1 MRVYVTHCDTGFLS
15 RALVMAESLHAYDE
29 SALIVLVCHDNKTA
43 ALAERWI
50 SSTFSVIELAQVKTK
65 FPVLNEIESQRS
77 RLEFIYALSPF
88 VVAYLFDTDSVSSV
102 TYLDADL
109 HFYDRIGELT
119 EQGKNYDVAVVGHR
133 FAPDMRHLEIHGKYN
148 VGLVQ
153 FNKTSGGREVLQY
166 WMKSCVTSTSTTVT
180 SDVYGDQKYLD
191 NFSNYGNVKVFE
203 GHGVNVAPWNCNQI
217 EISEEGNRT
226 LTNNDPLYFYHFSGL
241 KIFRFFSILSFSYY
255 DWKPSAILKK
265 HIYVPYIFNI
275 HQMELQLFGLPQLD
289 KRKISIRQFFRFI
302 LYRDILFKWTR

>member
-29 SALIVLVCHDNKTA
+29 KALTVLVCHDGKTA
-43 ALAERWI
+43 ALSERWI
-50 SSTFSVIELAQVKTK
+50 SNRFSVVELAQVKTM
-65 FPVLNEIESQRS
+65 FPELTKIESQRS

-88 VVAYLFDTDSVSSV
+88 VVAYLFDMESVSSV

-109 HFYDRIGELT
+109 HFYDRIGDLT
-119 EQGKNYDVAVVGHR
+119 EQGQNYDAAVVGHR
-133 FAPDMRHLEIHGKYN
+133 FAPNMRHLEIHGKFN

-153 FNKTSGGREVLQY
+153 FNKTSGGRDILQY
-166 WMKSCVTSTSTTVT
+166 WMKSCLASTSTTVT
-180 SDVYGDQKYLD
+180 SEIFGDQKYLD
-191 NFSNYGNVKVFE
+191 NFSDYGNVKVFE

-217 EISEEGNRT
+217 EISEEGKIN
-226 LTNNDPLYFYHFSGL
+226 LINNDPLYFFHFSGL

-255 DWKPSAILKK
+255 EWKPSAILKK
-265 HIYVPYIFNI
+265 HMYIPYIFKI
-275 HQMELQLFGLPQLD
+275 LQMELRLFGLPQFD

>member
-1 MRVYVTHCDTGFLS
+1 MYVTHCDLGFLS

-29 SALIVLVCHDNKTA
+29 NALIVLVCHDSKTA
-43 ALAERWI
+43 ALAERWV

-65 FPVLNEIESQRS
+65 YPVLSRIESQRS

-88 VVAYLFDTDSVSSV
+88 VVAYLFDMDSVSSV

-109 HFYDRIGELT
+109 HFYDCIGDLT
-119 EQGKNYDVAVVGHR
+119 EQGKSYDVGVVGHR
-133 FAPDMRHLEIHGKYN
+133 FAADMRHLEIHGRFN

-153 FNKTSGGREVLQY
+153 FNKTSRGREVLQY
-166 WMKSCVTSTSTTVT
+166 WMKSCVASTSTTVT
-180 SDVYGDQKYLD
+180 PEVFGDQKYLD
-191 NFSNYGNVKVFE
+191 NFSDYGNVKVFE
-203 GHGVNVAPWNCNQI
+203 GHGVNAAPWNCNEI
-217 EISEEGNRT
+217 EISEEGKTT
-226 LTNNDPLYFYHFSGL
+226 LIKSDSLYFYHFSGL

-265 HIYVPYIFNI
+265 NLYLPYIFDI
-275 HQMELQLFGLPQLD
+275 LQMEMRIFGFPQFD

>member
-1 MRVYVTHCDTGFLS
+1 
-15 RALVMAESLHAYDE
+15 MAESLHAYDE
-29 SALIVLVCHDNKTA
+29 NALIVLVCHDSKTA

-65 FPVLNEIESQRS
+65 FPALRKIESERP

-88 VVAYLFDTDSVSSV
+88 VVAYLFDMDPVSSV

-109 HFYDRIGELT
+109 HFYDRVGDLT
-119 EQGKNYDVAVVGHR
+119 KEGQNFDVAVVGHR

-153 FNKTSGGREVLQY
+153 FNKTSGGHQVLQY
-166 WMKSCVTSTSTTVT
+166 WMESCVTSTSTTVT
-180 SDVYGDQKYLD
+180 SDVFGDQKYLD
-191 NFSNYGNVKVFE
+191 NFKDYGNVKVFE
-203 GHGVNVAPWNCNQI
+203 GHGINVAPWNCNQI
-217 EISEEGNRT
+217 QTSKEEKIT
-226 LTNNDPLYFYHFSGL
+226 LTNNDPLCFYHFSGL
-241 KIFRFFSILSFSYY
+241 KIFSFFSTLSFSYY
-255 DWKPSAILKK
+255 NWKPSSALKK
-265 HIYVPYIFNI
+265 HIYVPYISKI
-275 HQMELQLFGLPQLD
+275 KQMEIQLFGLPQFD